1 MNSVTVHTH
10 VPSNSS
16 YRGFA
21 FKYNKFLL
29 PPRYLTALSL
39 PKVPA
44 CEQQLTTTSGIKM

>member
-1 MNSVTVHTH
+1 MNSVIVHAH
-10 VPSNSS
+10 VPSNRF

-44 CEQQLTTTSGIKM
+44 CEQQLTTTSGSKM